1 MLFSTSGEGQRRAES
16 CLKVMAVRPLPTD
29 VMARMH
35 QLQVEKIEIDKCGV
49 MRQCEREKRMEVIL
63 LDNVGSL
70 GVLGD
75 RVDVKPGYGRNF
87 LIPQG
92 KAVPATQENIEK
104 FEARRVELEAAAAA
118 TLDAAQKRGDAIQAL
133 EGVQIAATAGEE
145 GKLFGSVGTRDIA
158 NALTAAGCDTDK
170 AEVRLPDGVIR
181 ELGDYEIMIQ
191 LHAEVMATIN
201 LSVVAE

>member
-1 MLFSTSGEGQRRAES
+1 
-16 CLKVMAVRPLPTD
+16 
-29 VMARMH
+29 
-35 QLQVEKIEIDKCGV
+35 
-49 MRQCEREKRMEVIL
+49 MEVIL
-63 LDNVGSL
+63 LDNVSSL

-104 FEARRVELEAAAAA
+104 FEARRAELEAAAAA
-118 TLDAAQKRGDAIQAL
+118 TLDAAKKRGDAIQAL
-133 EGVQIAATAGEE
+133 EWVQIAATAGEE

-158 NALTAAGCDTDK
+158 EALTAAGCNTDK

-191 LHAEVMATIN
+191 LPAEVTATISV
-201 LSVVAE
+201 SVVAE